1 MKIFMYIN
9 WINFCIRDAILQ
21 SLDELTETAVP
32 AKILRKGD
40 LNLDEPV
47 SE

>member
-1 MKIFMYIN
+1 
-9 WINFCIRDAILQ
+9 LQ

-32 AKILRKGD
+32 AKILHKGD
-40 LNLDEPV
+40 LNLEEPV